1 MKYLLILLVALCS
14 STYTNAQTNATAN
27 PVAARTSGSREKD
40 GLKGPIRRVRVETSN
55 IVTRNGKQVEL
66 PKTLLEVSTY
76 DAAGGKIDSVTY
88 PVESE
93 AAPGKEEYK
102 HDDKG
107 NLIEMTLLGND
118 GSVLSKERYTYE
130 FDEFGNWKKMTTA
143 VAVYENGA
151 VSYEPT
157 KVTYRTLTY
166 YYGPPMPKAGVAA
179 ATVPAPAVKRPQAE
193 ATPTADKPAPTPQPS
208 VAATPPPPVAEES
221 TTVRTSAEASPSKEA
236 ATIPV
241 IRIPEEV
248 LRKAAIEIPQPEY
261 PATAELAR
269 ASGPVRVEL
278 MIDQNGSVTNARAT
292 SGNPMLFEAATS
304 AASKARFLMSAFSN
318 QPTGAYSVLTY
329 NFARP
334 VELTTVPANTSPA
347 ITDTTPPSPASNT
360 PRVADPKSFA
370 DNFNKG
376 MASLAA
382 GKYKEAVD
390 SLTQAVAVNPDDA
403 IAYTKLGLAYSA
415 LGEHK
420 PAIAAYKQAI
430 KLNRAFVDADA
441 YFRLGI
447 AYLAQSDYAAAIDP
461 LKQALYGVKARQL
474 EDRTKSIA
482 GPSEAEIHDALGR
495 AYYGTGSYRQAVT
508 AFETAVRLKPNFASA
523 HYGLGLSYLEVG
535 DKRAAEKQEKL
546 LRKLNA
552 RLADRLAGMLIVPA
566 VQKNRVF

>member
-14 STYTNAQTNATAN
+14 SAYTNAQTNPTAN
-27 PVAARTSGSREKD
+27 PVAAAPSGSREQD

-66 PKTLLEVSTY
+66 PRSLLEVSTY
-76 DAAGGKIDSVTY
+76 NAAGAKIDSVTY
-88 PVESE
+88 PIESGT
-93 AAPGKEEYK
+93 APGKEEFK

-107 NLIEMTLLGND
+107 NLIEMTLRGND
-118 GSVLSKERYTYE
+118 GSVLSQEKYTYE

-166 YYGPPMPKAGVAA
+166 YYGPAMPKPGVPA
-179 ATVPAPAVKRPQAE
+179 ATVAATVSAPPAPVAEQPAAVRTNAE
-193 ATPTADKPAPTPQPS
+193 ATP
-208 VAATPPPPVAEES
+208 
-221 TTVRTSAEASPSKEA
+221 SKEA
-236 ATIPV
+236 VTIPV

-248 LRKAAIEIPQPEY
+248 LRKAAIEIPEPQY

-269 ASGPVRVEL
+269 ASGPVQVEL
-278 MIDQNGSVTNARAT
+278 MIDQHGVVTTARAT

-334 VELTTVPANTSPA
+334 VELTTVSGNTSA
-347 ITDTTPPSPASNT
+347 AATEAPPPPVSNT
-360 PRVADPKSFA
+360 PRAADPKSFA
-370 DNFNKG
+370 DYFNKG

-382 GKYKEAVD
+382 AKYKDAVD
-390 SLTQAVAVNPDDA
+390 SLTQAVALNPDDA

-420 PAIAAYKQAI
+420 PAIVAYKQAI
-430 KLNRAFVDADA
+430 KINRAFVDADS

-447 AYLAQSDYAAAIDP
+447 AYLAQSDYASAIDP

-482 GPSEAEIHDALGR
+482 GPSETEIHDALGR

-535 DKRAAEKQEKL
+535 DKRAAEKQEQA
-546 LRKLNA
+546 LRKLKSH
-552 RLADRLAGMLIVPA
+552 LADRLAGMLIAPA